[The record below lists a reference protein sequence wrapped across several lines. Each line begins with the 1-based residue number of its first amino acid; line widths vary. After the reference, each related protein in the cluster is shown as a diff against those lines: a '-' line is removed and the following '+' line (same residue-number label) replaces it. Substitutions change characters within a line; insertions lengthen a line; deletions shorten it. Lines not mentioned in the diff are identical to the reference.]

1 MPAAH
6 IPRSAGQ
13 RFAPSGQD
21 QRRQTKPV
29 PLEFSPA
36 LRSNERTSPLLRN
49 AITGD
54 QYIAKTAAQ
63 RQALYRARRPH
74 AGEDGNGERRLNL
87 WVSTRTDL
95 AIERLARRYCV
106 TKREIV
112 ERLVTT
118 MDDRI
123 IATLD
128 IDAPEWDQYFTAA
141 SVTQ

>member
-1 MPAAH
+1 M
-6 IPRSAGQ
+6 
-13 RFAPSGQD
+13 
-21 QRRQTKPV
+21 
-29 PLEFSPA
+29 
-36 LRSNERTSPLLRN
+36 
-49 AITGD
+49 
-54 QYIAKTAAQ
+54 AKTAAQ
-63 RQALYRARRPH
+63 RQAAYRTRRPH

-87 WVSTRTDL
+87 WISTHTAL

-112 ERLVTT
+112 ERLVTA